1 MCETESK
8 NLQIIEKLDIKLS
21 KRNDRVRDTH
31 YEKKYQELSQYMSE
45 YIRNVN
51 TAHEEF
57 QNSYGILKNQNSSLE
72 KQLSL
77 NNTECLRMFKKSQYL
92 AQQVRSLKKDNY
104 SKQYA
109 LERAERAASIMNEE
123 N

>member
-31 YEKKYQELSQYMSE
+31 YEKKYQELSLYMSE

-57 QNSYGILKNQNSSLE
+57 QNSYGMLKNQNSSLE

-104 SKQYA
+104 SKQ
-109 LERAERAASIMNEE
+109 
-123 N
+123 